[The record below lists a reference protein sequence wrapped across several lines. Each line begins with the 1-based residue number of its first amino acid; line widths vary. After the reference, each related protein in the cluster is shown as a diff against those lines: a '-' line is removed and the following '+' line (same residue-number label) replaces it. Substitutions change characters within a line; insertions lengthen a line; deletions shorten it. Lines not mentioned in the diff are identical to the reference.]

1 LNVEKPSQHEK
12 SVKVGRVTDFPLNRA
27 RKVKIFDEEVAIWNV
42 EGKFYAIAN
51 VCVHQH
57 VSVLHEAILDGKT
70 ITCPMHGWC
79 YSLETGKAITGNGK
93 IRVYDVWLFGSELF
107 VKLPPEG

>member
-1 LNVEKPSQHEK
+1 MDNSTTRDR
-12 SVKVGRVTDFPLNRA
+12 SVKVGRVTDFPMNRGK
-27 RKVKIFDEEVAIWNV
+27 RVKVLDDDVAIWNV
-42 EGKFYAIAN
+42 DGKFHAIAN

-79 YSLETGKAITGNGK
+79 YSLETGKAVTGNGLV
-93 IRVYDVWLFGSELF
+93 RVYDVWLFGSEVF
-107 VKLPPEG
+107 VKVPPEE